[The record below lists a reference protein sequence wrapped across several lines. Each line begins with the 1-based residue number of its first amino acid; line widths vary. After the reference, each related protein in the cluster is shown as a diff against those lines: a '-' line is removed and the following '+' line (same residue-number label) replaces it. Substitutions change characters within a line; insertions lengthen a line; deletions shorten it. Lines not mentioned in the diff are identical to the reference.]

1 MDVYQSKRTKLTRPK
16 TRKTDLRICTFNCRS
31 VATDNRL
38 AELLEETNRI
48 KYDII
53 GLSETK
59 RSAKVHMTNRD
70 GTGVI
75 LGKRNNSSVSG
86 GVGFIINKSL
96 MPKIKEIK
104 IVNHRIGYITLQV
117 NKNQCTIIQG
127 YAPTAKYEEEEHSN
141 FYENLED
148 VYKSCK
154 SRYKMVIG
162 DFNARIGERKG
173 NEVFIGPHSMEKR
186 NDSGER
192 LATFCEVNRVFH
204 MNSQFIK
211 ATHRRWT
218 YISPDK
224 QHRHELDHI
233 LANGKYITDVSVV
246 PSFTNGSDHHQDI
259 DKEYD
264 TLVHVLKNAQDAAV
278 TMPNNHS
285 RNRLTDNTRILLAKR
300 RCTDRSDP
308 NFKTLSKECRQA
320 VKKDHE
326 NFTKDR
332 LLNAANQKRSLKKV
346 ARDINEYQ
354 SYIPCLISG
363 ETGEKLTSREKME
376 IEVRRFYSNL
386 FATKKPNVSTTL
398 SQQTEALPPF
408 LPEEIQHSLNSF
420 QNGKAAGEDKISA
433 DFLKSCHFTVHK
445 LLAKR
450 FSRYLKEGKVPT
462 KWKSSKTTLIFKKG
476 DKENLENYRPI
487 CLLPVLYKVF
497 TKCILNRIRK
507 SLEEAQ
513 PVEQAGFRR
522 SFSTIDHIHSV
533 QRLLEVGREYH
544 IPITMVFIDF
554 KKAFDTIEP
563 TALWES
569 LKTQGIDSVYIKL
582 LKECYNDCST
592 TITPFYNPV
601 NIPITRG
608 VRQGDPISPNL
619 FSACLESA
627 FRRMSWP
634 HLKEDKDDY
643 DNSPGI
649 RINGR
654 NLTHLRFADDIILIS
669 KTPQIAEKMLQ
680 ELVNSCE
687 TVGLEINASKT
698 KVLRNKFASSHQIH
712 IRKNNTM
719 SAIEDVEEYVYLGRL
734 LNTKNDLEPEIHRR
748 RRSAWAAL
756 NNIKNTTN
764 ALTCPKIRAQLFD
777 SIVLP
782 ALTYGSETWTFT
794 KALSERVRIT
804 HAALER
810 KLVGITLTEQRE
822 KNLHREDIR
831 KMSQVKDPLAFITKR
846 KLSWAGHVMR
856 RNDNRWTTLLQE
868 WIPRNEKRP
877 VGRPPMRWADSLKKE
892 ISVRQGTQLIEP
904 WSTIAK
910 DRKKWIAVIRA
921 HTN

>member
-1 MDVYQSKRTKLTRPK
+1 M
-16 TRKTDLRICTFNCRS
+16 LR
-31 VATDNRL
+31 
-38 AELLEETNRI
+38 
-48 KYDII
+48 
-53 GLSETK
+53 
-59 RSAKVHMTNRD
+59 AKIH
-70 GTGVI
+70 
-75 LGKRNNSSVSG
+75 
-86 GVGFIINKSL
+86 INAK
-96 MPKIKEIK
+96 
-104 IVNHRIGYITLQV
+104 Q
-117 NKNQCTIIQG
+117 
-127 YAPTAKYEEEEHSN
+127 AKYEQ
-141 FYENLED
+141 
-148 VYKSCK
+148 VK
-154 SRYKMVIG
+154 R
-162 DFNARIGERKG
+162 RKPPRR
-173 NEVFIGPHSMEKR
+173 VLDPTAAL
-186 NDSGER
+186 
-192 LATFCEVNRVFH
+192 LATETLDSCE
-204 MNSQFIK
+204 
-211 ATHRRWT
+211 
-218 YISPDK
+218 D
-224 QHRHELDHI
+224 
-233 LANGKYITDVSVV
+233 
-246 PSFTNGSDHHQDI
+246 QDI
-259 DKEYD
+259 DKEHD
-264 TLVHVLKNAQDAAV
+264 TLIHVLKNAQDAAV

-285 RNRLTDNTRILLAKR
+285 RNRLTDNTRLLLKKR
-300 RCTDRSDP
+300 RCTNRSDP

-386 FATKKPNVSTTL
+386 FATKKPSATTTL
-398 SQQTEALPPF
+398 PQQTEALPPF

-445 LLAKR
+445 LLAKK

-462 KWKSSKTTLIFKKG
+462 KWRSSKTTLIFKKG

-487 CLLPVLYKVF
+487 CLLPVLYKAF
-497 TKCILNRIRK
+497 TKCILNRIRN

-533 QRLLEVGREYH
+533 QRLLEVGREYQ
-544 IPITMVFIDF
+544 IPITIIFIDF

-563 TALWES
+563 AALWES
-569 LKTQGIDSVYIKL
+569 LKTQGIDSGYIKL

-619 FSACLESA
+619 FSACLETA
-627 FRRMSWP
+627 FSRMSWP
-634 HLKEDKDDY
+634 HIKEDKDDY

-687 TVGLEINASKT
+687 TVGLEINANKT
-698 KVLRNKFASSHQIH
+698 KVLRNKFASSHQIN

-719 SAIEDVEEYVYLGRL
+719 TAIEDVEEYVYLGRL

-756 NNIKNTTN
+756 NNIKNTTD

-822 KNLHREDIR
+822 KDLHREDIR
-831 KMSQVKDPLAFITKR
+831 KMSQVKDPLVFITKR
-846 KLSWAGHVMR
+846 KLGWAGHVMR

-877 VGRPPMRWADSLKKE
+877 VGRPPMRWADSLRKE

>member
-1 MDVYQSKRTKLTRPK
+1 MDVYHSKRTKLTRPK

-59 RSAKVHMTNRD
+59 RSAEVHMTNRD

-75 LGKRNNSSVSG
+75 LGKRNDSSVSG

-104 IVNHRIGYITLQV
+104 IVSHRIGYITLQV

-127 YAPTAKYEEEEHSN
+127 YAPTADYEEEEHSN

-246 PSFTNGSDHHQDI
+246 PSFTNGSDHRMLRAKIHINAKQAKYEQVKRRKPPRRVLDPTAALLTTETLESCEDQDI

-285 RNRLTDNTRILLAKR
+285 RNRLTDNTRLLLTKR

-332 LLNAANQKRSLKKV
+332 FLNAANQKRSLKKV

-386 FATKKPNVSTTL
+386 FATKKPTTL

-698 KVLRNKFASSHQIH
+698 K
-712 IRKNNTM
+712 
-719 SAIEDVEEYVYLGRL
+719 
-734 LNTKNDLEPEIHRR
+734 
-748 RRSAWAAL
+748 
-756 NNIKNTTN
+756 
-764 ALTCPKIRAQLFD
+764 
-777 SIVLP
+777 
-782 ALTYGSETWTFT
+782 
-794 KALSERVRIT
+794 
-804 HAALER
+804 
-810 KLVGITLTEQRE
+810 
-822 KNLHREDIR
+822 
-831 KMSQVKDPLAFITKR
+831 
-846 KLSWAGHVMR
+846 
-856 RNDNRWTTLLQE
+856 
-868 WIPRNEKRP
+868 
-877 VGRPPMRWADSLKKE
+877 
-892 ISVRQGTQLIEP
+892 
-904 WSTIAK
+904 
-910 DRKKWIAVIRA
+910 
-921 HTN
+921 